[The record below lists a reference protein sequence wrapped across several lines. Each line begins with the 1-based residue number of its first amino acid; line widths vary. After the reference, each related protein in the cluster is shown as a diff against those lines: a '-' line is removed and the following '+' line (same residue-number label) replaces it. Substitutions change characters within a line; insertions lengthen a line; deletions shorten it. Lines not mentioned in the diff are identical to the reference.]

1 MNASQ
6 IVEAYKEE
14 DKRTSHG
21 CVMDNWDAGF
31 LTGKRFLCAKV
42 VCILDEVKEF
52 GELSPN
58 DLEEKVLDR
67 LKKLV

>member
-1 MNASQ
+1 
-6 IVEAYKEE
+6 
-14 DKRTSHG
+14 
-21 CVMDNWDAGF
+21 MDNWDAGF
-31 LTGKRFLCAKV
+31 LTGKRFICAKV

-52 GELSPN
+52 GELSTN